1 MLTKLLKPMP
11 MLIKLALLMVTL
23 LGTPIPLPEL
33 HLKRQLLLAHT
44 QTILSIE
51 QDKDLFNE

>member
-1 MLTKLLKPMP
+1 MPLL
-11 MLIKLALLMVTL
+11 INLALLMVTL

-33 HLKRQLLLAHT
+33 DLKTTPSVHHT

-51 QDKDLFNE
+51 QDKELLNE

>member
-1 MLTKLLKPMP
+1 MP
-11 MLIKLALLMVTL
+11 MLIKHALLMVTL

-33 HLKRQLLLAHT
+33 DLNQQLLMAHT